1 MSANFNPMAIINMIR
16 SGKNPEQLMI
26 SYLEGQLKGTPLGEN
41 LVTLAKNNNTAE
53 IEKIARNIC
62 EQRGLDYDK
71 EFNDFKQRL
80 GF

>member
-1 MSANFNPMAIINMIR
+1 MSIINMIR

-26 SYLEGQLKGTPLGEN
+26 NYLESQLKGTPLGEN

-62 EQRGLDYDK
+62 EQRGLNYDK

>member
-1 MSANFNPMAIINMIR
+1 MAIINMIR

-26 SYLEGQLKGTPLGEN
+26 SYLESQLKGTPLGEN

>member
-1 MSANFNPMAIINMIR
+1 MAIINMIR

-62 EQRGLDYDK
+62 EQRGLNYDK

>member
-62 EQRGLDYDK
+62 EPRGLNYDK

>member
-1 MSANFNPMAIINMIR
+1 MAIINMIR

-26 SYLEGQLKGTPLGEN
+26 SYLESQLKGTPLGEN

-62 EQRGLDYDK
+62 EQRGLNYDK

-80 GF
+80 SF

>member
-1 MSANFNPMAIINMIR
+1 MSIISMIR

-26 SYLEGQLKGTPLGEN
+26 SYLESQLKGTPLGEN

-62 EQRGLDYDK
+62 EQRGLNYDK

>member
-1 MSANFNPMAIINMIR
+1 MNSNFNPMAIINMIR

-26 SYLEGQLKGTPLGEN
+26 SYLESQLKGTPLGEN

-62 EQRGLDYDK
+62 EQRGLNYDK

>member
-26 SYLEGQLKGTPLGEN
+26 SYLESQLKGTPLGEN

>member
-26 SYLEGQLKGTPLGEN
+26 NYLESQLKGTPLGEN

>member
-1 MSANFNPMAIINMIR
+1 MSSNFNPMAIINMIR

-26 SYLEGQLKGTPLGEN
+26 SYLESQLKGTPLGEN

-62 EQRGLDYDK
+62 EQRGLNYDK

>member
-62 EQRGLDYDK
+62 EQRGLNYDK

>member
-1 MSANFNPMAIINMIR
+1 MSSNFNPLGIINMIR

-26 SYLEGQLKGTPLGEN
+26 SYLESQLKGTPLGEN

-62 EQRGLDYDK
+62 EQRGLNYDK

>member
-1 MSANFNPMAIINMIR
+1 MSSNFNPMAIINLIR

-26 SYLEGQLKGTPLGEN
+26 SYLESQLKGTPLGEN

-62 EQRGLDYDK
+62 EQRGLNYDK

>member
-26 SYLEGQLKGTPLGEN
+26 NYLEGQLKGTPLGEN

-62 EQRGLDYDK
+62 EQRGLNYDK

>member
-1 MSANFNPMAIINMIR
+1 MGSNFNPMSIISMIR

-26 SYLEGQLKGTPLGEN
+26 SYLESQLKGTPLGEN

-62 EQRGLDYDK
+62 EQRGLNYDK
-71 EFNDFKQRL
+71 EFNNFKQRL